1 MIIIAFGF
9 LIYGILVFPP
19 IHDGNVQKEL
29 DGTQTNLVTLNS
41 ENEAIGQTNLTIEQ
55 GIAVFDIPQFFE
67 NALYPTATSSSP
79 IELSLNCTVLSY
91 NFVQGNEFHIEVTIT
106 NGWGYMIDFYP
117 SSFNLKPVNGID
129 PFFLNIQTDIMA
141 IPPPGIFTE
150 SNLQLNFS
158 TIEELFANN
167 TVWKGSGD
175 TILQN
180 SGPIQFVVSGQFS
193 IPLKYENNVDD
204 NVIERFMEATYNFNT
219 TVTLQMITIPSI
231 TQNQQTNL
239 LNQTLIQQEI
249 LANED
254 IKNGYEQ
261 QISSD
266 YNLALTCFILFF
278 ASFDIAIA
286 VFGNSRNDK
295 RESNYEEAKSERSH
309 PYDEDQIGY

>member
-219 TVTLQMITIPSI
+219 TVTLKMITIPSI

-239 LNQTLIQQEI
+239 LNQTLIQQVSTAMIQLPDKTTTAKDLEI
-249 LANED
+249 
-254 IKNGYEQ
+254 IS
-261 QISSD
+261 QIS
-266 YNLALTCFILFF
+266 
-278 ASFDIAIA
+278 
-286 VFGNSRNDK
+286 
-295 RESNYEEAKSERSH
+295 
-309 PYDEDQIGY
+309 